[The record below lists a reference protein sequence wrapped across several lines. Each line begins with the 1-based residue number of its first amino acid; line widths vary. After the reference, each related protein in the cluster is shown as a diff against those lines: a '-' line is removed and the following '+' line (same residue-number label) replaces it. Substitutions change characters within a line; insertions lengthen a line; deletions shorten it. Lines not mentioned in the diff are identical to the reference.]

1 MNLSFRGKLFLSY
14 SLLALLMAGL
24 FYVYSNHFLGQRLI
38 EESQSLLLSE
48 AKVVRLQIE
57 GLPTE
62 ASLQKLAERLG
73 GAMQARI
80 TLIDSD
86 GRVIADSSVQAAQ
99 VAALEN
105 HLARPEVTQALSGRD
120 GSAVRYSETLRT
132 LMLYVGVY
140 YDGAVGKGVVR
151 LALPLDSLEKARS
164 AMHLGLG
171 ALIGGVLLMALLF
184 SAILSG
190 LISRP
195 LRAMADAAARFGVGE
210 WSLRVP
216 ISGEDEGAYLG
227 RVLNQMADR
236 IEQQMLNLKEER
248 QRLDTILN
256 SMGEGVVVLDPLGR
270 ITLANPAFRRI
281 FDVPADYAGI
291 RLTEVCRNPDLLSV
305 YQTHRDSGL
314 EIGRN
319 VTLPAAAITFATHW
333 VPLGN
338 QEGTV
343 AVFHDISDL
352 KRLEAVRR
360 DFVANVSHEL
370 RTPVTVIKGYAETL
384 LDGVLTSDQDTATR
398 FITTIRNHADRLA
411 GLIADLLALSE
422 LEVSGFSLEL
432 AAVRLVD
439 VAAAVCGLLEA
450 KAAAQGVTISNE
462 ISVNMPLVAAN
473 RQRLEQVFFNLL
485 DNAINYTPTG
495 GTVRLAADGG
505 VTRIT
510 VKISDTGPGIAPE
523 HLPRLF
529 ERFYRV
535 DPSRSR
541 EGGGT
546 GLGLAI
552 VKHIMHLHGGTV
564 WVESTPG
571 VGSTFSFT
579 LSVHQ

>member
-1 MNLSFRGKLFLSY
+1 VNLSFRGKLFFSY

-38 EESQSLLLSE
+38 EETQALLLSE

-57 GLPTE
+57 GLPAD
-62 ASLQKLAERLG
+62 ASLQRLAERLG
-73 GAMQARI
+73 GAMHARI
-80 TLIDSD
+80 TMIATD

-99 VAALEN
+99 VATLEN
-105 HLARPEVTQALSGRD
+105 HLARPEVRQALSGSD

-132 LMLYVGVY
+132 LMLYVGVH
-140 YDGAVGKGVVR
+140 YDGPVGKGVVR

-164 AMHLGLG
+164 TMHLGLG
-171 ALIGGVLLMALLF
+171 ALVGGVLLMALLF

-216 ISGEDEGAYLG
+216 ITGEDEGAYLG

-236 IEQQMLNLKEER
+236 IEQQMLHLKEER
-248 QRLDTILN
+248 QRLDTILS

-270 ITLANPAFRRI
+270 IILANPAFRRI
-281 FDVPADYAGI
+281 FEVPDDYAGI
-291 RLTEVCRNPDLLSV
+291 RLTEVCRNPDLLAV
-305 YQTHRDSGL
+305 YQSHRDTGL
-314 EIGRN
+314 AVGRN

-338 QEGTV
+338 REGTV

-352 KRLEAVRR
+352 KRLESVRR

-384 LDGVLTSDQDTATR
+384 LDGVLTSDHDTSTR

-411 GLIADLLALSE
+411 GLIADLLVLSE

-432 AAVRLVD
+432 ASVHLID
-439 VAAAVCGLLEA
+439 VAAAVSGLLEVKAVA
-450 KAAAQGVTISNE
+450 KGVTVSND
-462 ISVNMPLVAAN
+462 IPVALPVVAAN

-485 DNAINYTPTG
+485 DNAINYTPAG
-495 GTVRLAADGG
+495 GAVRMTADVG
-505 VTRIT
+505 VARIT
-510 VKISDTGPGIAPE
+510 IRISDTGPGIAAE

-535 DPSRSR
+535 DPSRNR

-552 VKHIMHLHGGTV
+552 VKHIMYLHGGTV
-564 WVESTPG
+564 GVESTPG
-571 VGSTFSFT
+571 FGSTFSFT
-579 LSVHQ
+579 LPIHQ